1 MTEKG
6 VIMTLRINNVI
17 LESIM
22 SLVVSNHV
30 VVEVPVFIVINTF
43 KRNRAYVSTIYG
55 VTYEGLIG
63 QA

>member
-1 MTEKG
+1 
-6 VIMTLRINNVI
+6 
-17 LESIM
+17 M

-43 KRNRAYVSTIYG
+43 MRNKAYVSTIYD